1 MKNIGERIKTLRL
14 NRGLPQK
21 ELAKLVN
28 VSSTAISQWER
39 GETEPR
45 AKYLPKLCQALNTT
59 IDWLTLAIREPF
71 IVPEGMNS
79 CLNVPFYPDITA
91 AGGGGSFNED
101 ETTTSTPIPINII
114 KNRDIRSICCL
125 TVTGESMEPIL
136 SDGSLIAI
144 DRSETKIKDGKIYVF
159 KQNGLLRVKQLKL
172 TPFEVIVSS
181 FNPAYKDE
189 VYPVEGSDELSLIG
203 RVFWFSSII

>member
-1 MKNIGERIKTLRL
+1 
-14 NRGLPQK
+14 
-21 ELAKLVN
+21 
-28 VSSTAISQWER
+28 
-39 GETEPR
+39 
-45 AKYLPKLCQALNTT
+45 
-59 IDWLTLAIREPF
+59 
-71 IVPEGMNS
+71 
-79 CLNVPFYPDITA
+79 
-91 AGGGGSFNED
+91 
-101 ETTTSTPIPINII
+101 
-114 KNRDIRSICCL
+114 
-125 TVTGESMEPIL
+125 MEPIL